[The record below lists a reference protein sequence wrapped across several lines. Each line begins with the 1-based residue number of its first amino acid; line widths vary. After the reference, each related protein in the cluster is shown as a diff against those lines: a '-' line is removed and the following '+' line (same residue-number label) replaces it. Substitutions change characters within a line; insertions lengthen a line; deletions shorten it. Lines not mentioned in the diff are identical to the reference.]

1 LDTPEKPLFCSLA
14 KWLRAGHRQTMQ
26 RKTFV
31 LTCACLIAVVAGAAE
46 KIPLLKVSRGAPPG
60 FSVSG
65 GNDFVYYTNVVVTTA
80 TATDVFFSH
89 SRGMG
94 NAKLKNL
101 EPEIQQ
107 RFGFNATKAQEAE
120 KKQADANLAFRRDL
134 SASPKT
140 VPFRETVTR
149 PSSGETIVPG
159 DIPVREIHALSF
171 RGRTAPRFVVEKW
184 LTTRPDMTGKF
195 VLVDFWATWC
205 GPCRASI
212 PKLNDLHA
220 KFGDKLV
227 IVGLSDEEENDVRAM
242 KSPKIDYFVG
252 IDRSANM
259 KTAVGVR
266 GIPHAL
272 ILDPNGVVR
281 FEGHPGNLN
290 ERNVAGLLAK
300 YSP

>member
-1 LDTPEKPLFCSLA
+1 
-14 KWLRAGHRQTMQ
+14 MQ
-26 RKTFV
+26 RKIFV
-31 LTCACLIAVVAGAAE
+31 LSVACLIAVAAKAAE
-46 KIPLLKVSRGAPPG
+46 RIPLLKVGSETY
-60 FSVSG
+60 S
-65 GNDFVYYTNVVVTTA
+65 NVVVTTV
-80 TATDVFFSH
+80 TTTDVFFSH

-101 EPEIQQ
+101 DPETQK

-120 KKQADANLAFRRDL
+120 KKQADANLAFRKDL
-134 SASPKT
+134 STRPA
-140 VPFRETVTR
+140 TVTR
-149 PSSGETIVPG
+149 RESAASQSSGETIVAG

-184 LTTRPDMTGKF
+184 LTSRPDTTGKF
-195 VLVDFWATWC
+195 VLIDFWATWC

-212 PKLNDLHA
+212 PELNKLHA
-220 KFGDKLV
+220 KFADKLV
-227 IVGLSDEEENDVRAM
+227 IIGLSDESENDVRAM
-242 KSPKIDYFVG
+242 KSPKIDYNVA
-252 IDRSANM
+252 IDTSASM

-281 FEGHPGNLN
+281 YEGHPGYLN
-290 ERNVAGLLAK
+290 ERNIAGLLAK